1 MTRIIRILINFMI
14 PVVIMRV
21 LAWYI
26 MRMDNVQAD
35 DILFITLSLFFLIII
50 VWYLVR
56 DIKTAVK
63 LHNQEK
69 EKNSKDEFYFID
81 ENFLNE
87 IKDSSASVQGN
98 SDNFNLIAQNVA
110 AIYSI
115 VDHSS
120 FGLSLNKKQK
130 LYATAL
136 IDMYAYLS
144 RGVFTALDVAKAV
157 DHATNGI
164 ISLFPYMRLHGT
176 NDLIRKK
183 DNSEIIFLV
192 MQLEAMIF
200 DTDTQV
206 SSDDIINMII
216 AEKETITV
224 TVNQVISHGPAG
236 TFYKQ
241 LYDYVQ
247 KHINDPAFHNIV
259 LVCENF
265 QDDDRCSTE
274 YRCKKCGREL
284 TVLNTKCDYCGE
296 PISNIRK

>member
-14 PVVIMRV
+14 PFVIMRV

-26 MRMDNVQAD
+26 MRMDDVQAD

-50 VWYLVR
+50 VWYLAR
-56 DIKTAVK
+56 DIKTAIK

-69 EKNSKDEFYFID
+69 EKNSKDEFYFLD
-81 ENFLNE
+81 DNFLNE
-87 IKDSSASVQGN
+87 INDSSESVQGN
-98 SDNFNLIAQNVA
+98 SDNLYLIAQNVA

-115 VDHSS
+115 VDHSL
-120 FGLSLNKKQK
+120 FGLTLNKKQK

-144 RGVFTALDVAKAV
+144 RGVFTALDIAKAV
-157 DHATNGI
+157 DYATNGI

-176 NDLIRKK
+176 NDLIHKK
-183 DNSEIIFLV
+183 DNAELIFLV

-200 DTDTQV
+200 NTDTQI

-216 AEKETITV
+216 AEKESISV
-224 TVNQVISHGPAG
+224 TVNQVISYGPTG
-236 TFYKQ
+236 IFYKQ

-247 KHINDPAFHNIV
+247 KHIYDPAFQNIV

-265 QDDDRCSTE
+265 QDDDQCSTE
-274 YRCKKCGREL
+274 YRCKKCGKKL